1 MVVRDT
7 FVGLD
12 LELKVEDVFPFREV
26 YTHGW
31 RKRQLGDICISTS
44 DCVCVWTRGRTFLGP
59 QEGSGDFLGVFAALG
74 SLLLLLSPSAD
85 SPAADDGWGETNLRP
100 DLQHFCWRRRGA
112 VEGVGATRETMV
124 GGSFEMLR
132 VGRVRVVVEAGGVV
146 VVGVAAV
153 VRLAVVVGL
162 AGGGG
167 GRRWRGRERESPVVQ
182 IFPL

>member
-1 MVVRDT
+1 M
-7 FVGLD
+7 GA
-12 LELKVEDVFPFREV
+12 
-26 YTHGW
+26 
-31 RKRQLGDICISTS
+31 
-44 DCVCVWTRGRTFLGP
+44 

-74 SLLLLLSPSAD
+74 SLLLLLSVSAN

-100 DLQHFCWRRRGA
+100 DLQHCCWRRRRV
-112 VEGVGATRETMV
+112 VEGVRATRETMV

-132 VGRVRVVVEAGGVV
+132 VGRVRVMVEAGGVV
-146 VVGVAAV
+146 VVGESAV

-167 GRRWRGRERESPVVQ
+167 GRKWRGRERESPVVQ